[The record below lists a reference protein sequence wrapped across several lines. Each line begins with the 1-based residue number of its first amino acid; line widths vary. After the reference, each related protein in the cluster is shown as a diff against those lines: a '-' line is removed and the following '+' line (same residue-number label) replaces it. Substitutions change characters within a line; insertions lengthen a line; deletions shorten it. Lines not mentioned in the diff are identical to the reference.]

1 MMPSL
6 HVIKGMTEGQRIN
19 LDGERHVL
27 GRNPD
32 CQVVIPITS
41 VSREHAAIV
50 RRQGRFYI
58 EDLQSRNGTFVN
70 NEQITQQTLLHHN
83 DRIRICDFLAAFLD
97 ASTTLPLPKEL
108 VRDVEEEPDE
118 EGDTSTTVEATLS
131 HSSHLLLQT
140 QPA

>member
-1 MMPSL
+1 MPSARPLPADGQRYRWMMPSL

-19 LDGERHVL
+19 LDGDRFVL

-70 NEQITQQTLLHHN
+70 NQQISQQTLLNHK
-83 DRIRICDFLAAFLD
+83 DRIRVCDFTAEFLD
-97 ASTTLPLPKEL
+97 NLNTLPL
-108 VRDVEEEPDE
+108 
-118 EGDTSTTVEATLS
+118 
-131 HSSHLLLQT
+131 
-140 QPA
+140 